1 MTILATGARPD
12 CIESGGDG
20 PLVWA
25 AGEAHDAF
33 VCALASGAASESQGR
48 RAEELERS
56 SKLIRSIFLR
66 IDVFTDAK
74 LTTGKEEA
82 LQVA

>member
-12 CIESGGDG
+12 CIESGGVG

-33 VCALASGAASESQGR
+33 VCALANGAASGSQGK

-56 SKLIRSIFLR
+56 SRLMGAIFLR
-66 IDVFTDAK
+66 IDAFADAK
-74 LTTGKEEA
+74 LTIGKEEA
-82 LQVA
+82 VQVA

>member
-12 CIESGGDG
+12 CIESGGVG
-20 PLVWA
+20 PLIWA

-33 VCALASGAASESQGR
+33 VCALADGAASGSQGR
-48 RAEELERS
+48 RAEELEHS
-56 SKLIRSIFLR
+56 SKLIGAIFLR
-66 IDVFTDAK
+66 IEVFAGAK
-74 LTTGKEEA
+74 LTIGKEEA